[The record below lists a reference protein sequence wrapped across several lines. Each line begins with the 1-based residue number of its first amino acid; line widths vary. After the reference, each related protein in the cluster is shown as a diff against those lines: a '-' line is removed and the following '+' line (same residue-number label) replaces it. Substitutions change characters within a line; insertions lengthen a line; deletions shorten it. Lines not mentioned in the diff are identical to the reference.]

1 MRKHELSQDYYME
14 HARKLAGNWKKFNS
28 FAWFGKREID
38 NPDNWAIVYTSNR
51 DSTLLDQ
58 SNEHAIN
65 EIMKP
70 FMEEGEEGQEPEA
83 IQERHNHWAVGYVDG
98 YSIKCF
104 DDDGNPT
111 EAIKTWIN
119 VQYALEQYPVLDED
133 HYSQIEH
140 EATCENVQMQTSYI
154 CRKHDL
160 DYSDEL
166 AGQVHEWLSEHKPGS
181 LESRDDQGG
190 YPDDEEI
197 EEALEALGLLVTV
210 DSE

>member
-1 MRKHELSQDYYME
+1 ME
-14 HARKLAGNWKKFNS
+14 PRPIAFRYHHRFGIRTSLRCCAGRRRGSVPQTTPSASHFPH
-28 FAWFGKREID
+28 D
-38 NPDNWAIVYTSNR
+38 
-51 DSTLLDQ
+51 
-58 SNEHAIN
+58 
-65 EIMKP
+65 
-70 FMEEGEEGQEPEA
+70 GQ
-83 IQERHNHWAVGYVDG
+83 
-98 YSIKCF
+98 
-104 DDDGNPT
+104 PT

>member
-1 MRKHELSQDYYME
+1 MRKYELTDDYYME
-14 HARKLAGNWKKFNS
+14 QARKLAGNWQKFDS

-65 EIMKP
+65 EAMKP
-70 FMEEGEEGQEPEA
+70 FTEEGEDGQEPTA
-83 IQERHNHWAVGYVDG
+83 VQERHNHWAVGYVDG

-104 DDDGNPT
+104 NDDGNPT

-119 VQYALEQYPVLDED
+119 IQHALEQYPVLDESD
-133 HYSQIEH
+133 WSEREY

-154 CRKHDL
+154 CRKHGL

-166 AGQVHEWLSEHKPGS
+166 AGQVHEWLSNNKPNS
-181 LESRDDQGG
+181 LENRDDTGG
-190 YPDDEEI
+190 FPDDDDI
-197 EEALEALGLLVTV
+197 EDALEALGLLVTV
-210 DSE
+210 ESE